1 MQSKIRNICY
11 VALFAALIAVCT
23 WITVPAV
30 VPFTMQTFA
39 IMAAVGLL
47 GTRRAF
53 LSTLLYLALGCVG
66 LPVFSGFRGGIGVL
80 AGPTGGYLVGFL
92 FSALV
97 AGLLIDHF
105 GSGTLSLFLSMC
117 AGVAVCYLF
126 GTVWFY
132 ILMLSGGGD
141 VAVLGILTKCV
152 FPFIPFDAA
161 KVALAVFL
169 TRRLKK
175 IIHL

>member
-1 MQSKIRNICY
+1 MHTRIRNLCFA
-11 VALFAALIAVCT
+11 ALFAALIAVCT
-23 WITVPAV
+23 WITVPGA

-97 AGLLIDHF
+97 AGLLIDRF
-105 GSGTLSLFLSMC
+105 GDGVLSLFLSMC

-126 GTVWFY
+126 GTAWFY
-132 ILMLSGGGD
+132 ILTLSGGGNT
-141 VAVLGILTKCV
+141 AILVILSKCV
-152 FPFIPFDAA
+152 FPFIPFDLA
-161 KVALAVFL
+161 KIALAVFL